1 MSLSIY
7 KRDAINQEN
16 IREKFIKFAEENEDQ
31 IDIDFE
37 RKDIT
42 LKIKKGKALQFLV
55 VQGANYHK
63 TRKVAYWSVNEMLS
77 MDNSFMM
84 VDPSYMHD
92 CHDNYISI
100 QITST
105 RRKRRD

>member
-1 MSLSIY
+1 MSIEIS

-16 IREKFIKFAEENEDQ
+16 IREKFIEFAEKNEDQ
-31 IDIDFE
+31 IDISFN
-37 RKDIT
+37 RKDVT
-42 LKIKKGKALQFLV
+42 LKIKKGKALKFLV

-63 TRKVAYWSVNEMLS
+63 TKRVAYWSVNEMLS
-77 MDNSFMM
+77 MDNSFMF
-84 VDPSYMHD
+84 VDSDYMHD

-105 RRKRRD
+105 RRRKRD